1 MLCYVGKRYQLLTFG
16 EFHFMHHFLCACVC
30 MYVYLCK
37 EEKDRGRLNGW
48 IK

>member
-1 MLCYVGKRYQLLTFG
+1 MLCYAGKSYRLLTFG
-16 EFHFMHHFLCACVC
+16 EFHFMHHFLCVC

-37 EEKDRGRLNGW
+37 KEKDRGRVNGW